1 MAYDLLP
8 GDLYLRLI
16 IVAKARMSDG
26 FCYIGWDMDRHKLV
40 RPVLRKNSC
49 RWLPGKDKDL
59 NVGEKHLFE
68 VRSPELDGISHPHR
82 VNDMFVSYRKVW
94 DQAAK
99 AVDSLDTSDLVDL
112 YDILLQQ
119 SHQTVREVFNNPK
132 QFNGEYVL
140 EHSKCPSVGVYKCK
154 RENLRITTGSD
165 SKGER
170 RCEITQDA
178 PVQVYNY
185 KITAVDDEL
194 PDVDSSEDVLVILGL
209 TRPYKGSSHQFTKL
223 RCFVIIV
230 GFVTKSTNARQQK
243 PLSLLYSQDTN
254 DVSVSEVLSPQFL
267 GNDRKRKLE
276 TNYAIEDKFISR
288 RLKSEFLETSR

>member
-1 MAYDLLP
+1 MAYNLLP
-8 GDLYLRLI
+8 DDLYLRLI

-26 FCYIGWDMDRHKLV
+26 FCYIGWDINRHKLV

-49 RWLPGKDKDL
+49 RWLPAKDKDL
-59 NVGEKHLFE
+59 NIGEKHLFK
-68 VRSPELDGISHPHR
+68 VRSLELEGISHPHR
-82 VNDMFVSYRKVW
+82 VNDIFVSYRKV
-94 DQAAK
+94 AK
-99 AVDSLDTSDLVDL
+99 AVDSSDLADL
-112 YDILLQQ
+112 YDILIEQ
-119 SHQTVREVFNNPK
+119 SHHTVTEVFNNPK

-154 RENLRITTGSD
+154 REKLRITTEND
-165 SKGER
+165 RKGER

-194 PDVDSSEDVLVILGL
+194 PDVDPSEDVLVILGL

-230 GFVTKSTNARQQK
+230 GFVTKSANARQQS
-243 PLSLLYSQDTN
+243 PLSVVYRQDAN
-254 DVSVSEVLSPQFL
+254 DVSVSEVFSPEFL

-276 TNYAIEDKFISR
+276 TK
-288 RLKSEFLETSR
+288 

>member
-1 MAYDLLP
+1 MAYNLLP
-8 GDLYLRLI
+8 DDLYLRLI

-26 FCYIGWDMDRHKLV
+26 FCYIGWDINRHKLV

-49 RWLPGKDKDL
+49 RWLPAKDKDL
-59 NVGEKHLFE
+59 NIGEKHLFE
-68 VRSPELDGISHPHR
+68 VRSLKLEGISHPHR
-82 VNDMFVSYRKVW
+82 VNDIFVSYRKV
-94 DQAAK
+94 AK
-99 AVDSLDTSDLVDL
+99 AVDSSDVADV
-112 YDILLQQ
+112 YDILIEQ
-119 SHQTVREVFNNPK
+119 SHHTVTEVFNNPK

-154 RENLRITTGSD
+154 REKLRITTEND
-165 SKGER
+165 RKGER

-194 PDVDSSEDVLVILGL
+194 PDVDPSEDVLVLLGL

-230 GFVTKSTNARQQK
+230 GFVTKSANARQQS
-243 PLSLLYSQDTN
+243 PLSVVYGQDAN
-254 DVSVSEVLSPQFL
+254 DVPVSEVLSPEFL

-276 TNYAIEDKFISR
+276 TKYAIEDKFS
-288 RLKSEFLETSR
+288 S

>member
-1 MAYDLLP
+1 MAYNLLP
-8 GDLYLRLI
+8 DDLYLRLI

-26 FCYIGWDMDRHKLV
+26 FCYIGWDINRHKLV

-49 RWLPGKDKDL
+49 RWLPAKDKDL
-59 NVGEKHLFE
+59 NIGEKHLFE
-68 VRSPELDGISHPHR
+68 VRSLKLEGISHPHR
-82 VNDMFVSYRKVW
+82 VNDIFVSYRKV
-94 DQAAK
+94 AK
-99 AVDSLDTSDLVDL
+99 AVDSSDVADV
-112 YDILLQQ
+112 YDILIEQ
-119 SHQTVREVFNNPK
+119 SHHTVTEVFNNPK

-154 RENLRITTGSD
+154 REKLRITTEND

-194 PDVDSSEDVLVILGL
+194 PDVDPSEDVLVILGL

-230 GFVTKSTNARQQK
+230 GFVTKSANARQQS
-243 PLSLLYSQDTN
+243 PLSVVYRQDAN
-254 DVSVSEVLSPQFL
+254 DVSVSEVLSPEFL

-276 TNYAIEDKFISR
+276 TKYAIEDKFSSR

>member
-1 MAYDLLP
+1 MAYNLLP
-8 GDLYLRLI
+8 DDLYLRLI

-26 FCYIGWDMDRHKLV
+26 FCYIGWDINRHKLV

-49 RWLPGKDKDL
+49 RWLPAKDKDL
-59 NVGEKHLFE
+59 NIGEKHLFE
-68 VRSPELDGISHPHR
+68 VRSLKLEGISHPHR
-82 VNDMFVSYRKVW
+82 VNDIFVSYRKV
-94 DQAAK
+94 AK
-99 AVDSLDTSDLVDL
+99 AVDSSDVADV
-112 YDILLQQ
+112 YDILIEQ
-119 SHQTVREVFNNPK
+119 SHHTVTEVFNNPK

-154 RENLRITTGSD
+154 REKLRITTEND

-194 PDVDSSEDVLVILGL
+194 PDVDPSEDVLVILGL

-230 GFVTKSTNARQQK
+230 GFVTKSANARQQS
-243 PLSLLYSQDTN
+243 PLSVVYRQDAN
-254 DVSVSEVLSPQFL
+254 DVSVSEVLSPEFL

-276 TNYAIEDKFISR
+276 TKYAIEDKFS
-288 RLKSEFLETSR
+288 S

>member
-1 MAYDLLP
+1 MAYNLLS
-8 GDLYLRLI
+8 GDLYLRLMI
-16 IVAKARMSDG
+16 AAKARMSDG
-26 FCYIGWDMDRHKLV
+26 FCYIGWDMNRHKLV

-49 RWLPGKDKDL
+49 RWFPAKDKDL
-59 NVGEKHLFE
+59 NIGEKHLFK
-68 VRSPELDGISHPHR
+68 VRSPELEGISHPHR
-82 VNDMFVSYRKVW
+82 ENDVFVSYRKPCN
-94 DQAAK
+94 QPAK
-99 AVDSLDTSDLVDL
+99 DVDSSDVVDL
-112 YDILLQQ
+112 YDILIEQ
-119 SHQTVREVFNNPK
+119 SHPTVKEVFNNPK

-140 EHSKCPSVGVYKCK
+140 EHTKCPSVGVYKCK
-154 RENLRITTGSD
+154 REKLRITTGDD
-165 SKGER
+165 SRGER

-230 GFVTKSTNARQQK
+230 GFVIRSTNIQQQS
-243 PLSLLYSQDTN
+243 PLSELDGESAN

-267 GNDRKRKLE
+267 GIERKRKLE

-288 RLKSEFLETSR
+288 RLKSEFLETSH

>member
-1 MAYDLLP
+1 MAYNLLP
-8 GDLYLRLI
+8 GDLCLRLM

-40 RPVLRKNSC
+40 RPMLRKSSC
-49 RWLPGKDKDL
+49 RWLPAKDKDL
-59 NVGEKHLFE
+59 NIGEKHLFR
-68 VRSPELDGISHPHR
+68 VRSPELEGISHPHR
-82 VNDMFVSYRKVW
+82 VNNIFVSYRKAG
-94 DQAAK
+94 DRAAK
-99 AVDSLDTSDLVDL
+99 ALDSSDLVDL
-112 YDILLQQ
+112 YDILIEQ
-119 SHQTVREVFNNPK
+119 SHQTVTEVFNNPK

-154 RENLRITTGSD
+154 RGKLRITTEND
-165 SKGER
+165 SKGAR

-194 PDVDSSEDVLVILGL
+194 PDVDPSEDVLVILGL

-230 GFVTKSTNARQQK
+230 GFVTKSKKARQQS
-243 PLSLLYSQDTN
+243 PLSALDSQDAN

-267 GNDRKRKLE
+267 GNVRKRKLE
-276 TNYAIEDKFISR
+276 TKYVIEDKFSSR
-288 RLKSEFLETSR
+288 RLKSEVLETSR